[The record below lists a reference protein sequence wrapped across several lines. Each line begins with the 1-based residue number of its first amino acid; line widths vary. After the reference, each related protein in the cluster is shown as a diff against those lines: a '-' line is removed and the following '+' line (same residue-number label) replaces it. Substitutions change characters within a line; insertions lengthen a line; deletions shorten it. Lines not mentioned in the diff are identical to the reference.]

1 MKKLLLLSAVLL
13 TAGIAAESKN
23 PASKTPSANPE
34 TASSV
39 SGNSSPSPE
48 MSAQSNDD
56 LVKSI
61 SQGDLG
67 GVKRALKNG
76 ANVNLK
82 IKDVTPLMMA
92 AGKGSKEIIDILIEN
107 KADPS
112 QKGEH
117 GKTAFTVAVR
127 RGKHAA
133 AKTLLEKGSDIN
145 TKDDKGV
152 TSLMWAAYEE
162 REDMVKFLLENKA
175 DVNAVNIRGKTAMM
189 YAKERNNKKI
199 EKLLKEA
206 GAE

>member
-13 TAGIAAESKN
+13 GAGLSAQSKN
-23 PASKTPSANPE
+23 PASKTVPPSSSE
-34 TASSV
+34 TAA
-39 SGNSSPSPE
+39 PSPE
-48 MSAQSNDD
+48 ISAQSNDD

-76 ANVNLK
+76 ANANLK
-82 IKDVTPLMMA
+82 IKDITPLMMA

-127 RGKHAA
+127 RGKLAA
-133 AKTLLEKGSDIN
+133 AKALLEKGSDIN
-145 TKDDKGV
+145 AKDDKGV
-152 TSLMWAAYEE
+152 TSLMRAAYEE
-162 REDMVKFLLENKA
+162 REDMVKFLLESKA

>member
-1 MKKLLLLSAVLL
+1 MKNLLFLAAVLL
-13 TAGIAAESKN
+13 AVGIGAESKN
-23 PASKTPSANPE
+23 PAPKTQPASSE
-34 TASSV
+34 TPSSV

-76 ANVNLK
+76 ANANLK
-82 IKDVTPLMMA
+82 IKDITPLMMA
-92 AGKGSKEIIDILIEN
+92 AGKGSKEIIDVLIEN
-107 KADPS
+107 KADPA
-112 QKGEH
+112 QKGDH

-127 RGKHAA
+127 RSKLAA
-133 AKTLLEKGSDIN
+133 AKALLEKGSDIN
-145 TKDDKGV
+145 AKDDKGV
-152 TSLMWAAYEE
+152 TSLMWAVYEE